1 MKLKYNNFLIIV
13 PVFLILGVVLS
24 IFNYTLEKNELMWGV
39 ESELESITKATA
51 IFIKNSKD
59 SKKTEESIKKIIE
72 YNRVKSMILIENSR
86 VVVDVKADGFDMDIK
101 HYDIREFEPNKMGKS
116 EIYSYK
122 DLHLIDGYIKLDIL
136 NSSLIVTMDVTK
148 LIKTLQ
154 HEYIEAIITTMIIT
168 FIGILVSIL
177 LSIIVTYKINEVSMM
192 AKALSSGKYD
202 IDFNFGRVKEFSDL
216 GATLDIMKSILREI
230 LFKTRNTIMQEE
242 LFSKDN
248 LLVGFY
254 NKSVNKKSH
263 LESEDIY
270 ITIKSLGDGS
280 SGFYHCFEDDKFIY
294 SYFGTIE
301 TISDIMTS
309 TITSCSLSYYIR
321 NIIEQKHKVDLET
334 LSDEYDIKSLTIA
347 KVDKSSAMVDI
358 KRLNAKDSIID
369 LNDCEIHI
377 LHSSHIEDTQSL
389 KKVKSYI
396 SKYPTLSISQIADDV
411 SILFEEDDIF
421 MLISKDYVSR

>member
-13 PVFLILGVVLS
+13 PVFLILGLVLS
-24 IFNYTLEKNELMWGV
+24 IFNYTLQKNELMWGV
-39 ESELESITKATA
+39 ESEIDSITKATA
-51 IFIKNSKD
+51 IFIKSSKD
-59 SKKTEESIKKIIE
+59 SKKIEESIKKIIE
-72 YNRVKSMILIENSR
+72 YNRVKSMILIENNR
-86 VVVDVKADGFDMDIK
+86 MLLDIKADEFNKSIE
-101 HYDIREFEPNKMGKS
+101 HYDITQLLPNQMERS
-116 EIYSYK
+116 DIYSYK
-122 DLHLIDGYIKLDIL
+122 ELHLIDGYIKLDY
-136 NSSLIVTMDVTK
+136 NSSLVVTMDVTK
-148 LIKTLQ
+148 LIKRL
-154 HEYIEAIITTMIIT
+154 HNENIEAIITTAIIT

-248 LLVGFY
+248 LLVAFY
-254 NKSVNKKSH
+254 NKSNHKKSH
-263 LESEDIY
+263 LESGDIS

-280 SGFYHCFEDDKFIY
+280 SGFYHCFEDEKFIY

-301 TISDIMTS
+301 SISDIMTS
-309 TITSCSLSYYIR
+309 TITSCSLSYYIQ
-321 NIIEQKHKVDLET
+321 NIIEKRGEVDFKT
-334 LSDEYDIKSLTIA
+334 LSDEYDIKSLIIA

-358 KRLNAKDSIID
+358 KRLNAKDTLID
-369 LNDCEIHI
+369 LNDYEIHI
-377 LHSSHIEDTQSL
+377 LHNCCIEDTDSS

-396 SKYPTLSISQIADDV
+396 SKYPNLTLSQIADDV
-411 SILFEEDDIF
+411 SILFDEDDIF
-421 MLISKDYVSR
+421 MLISKSPNASR